1 MQSREPLALSDLKAE
16 VSPRISADDLID
28 LCELSSTGLA
38 KRTKAGKPKIIAVD
52 IRPVEEYPSA
62 ERFRH
67 LQQDGVTMEQLP
79 LLVVSRSEEDDDD
92 DDEAECVNTTSHQ

>member
-1 MQSREPLALSDLKAE
+1 MLDRAASCDRPPPPHLPTASTFNLPVDLSWLPVLQSREPLALSDLKAE

-52 IRPVEEYPSA
+52 IRPVEEYPS
-62 ERFRH
+62 
-67 LQQDGVTMEQLP
+67 
-79 LLVVSRSEEDDDD
+79 
-92 DDEAECVNTTSHQ
+92 C